1 MAAPHVSGVAALLA
15 SKHPEATGT
24 QLSRMLNAQSETLPC
39 PADYDLNGT
48 GAQDAYC
55 TGYSEYNGFYGH
67 GLVDALAAVT
77 K

>member
-1 MAAPHVSGVAALLA
+1 
-15 SKHPEATGT
+15 
-24 QLSRMLNAQSETLPC
+24 MLNAQAETLPC